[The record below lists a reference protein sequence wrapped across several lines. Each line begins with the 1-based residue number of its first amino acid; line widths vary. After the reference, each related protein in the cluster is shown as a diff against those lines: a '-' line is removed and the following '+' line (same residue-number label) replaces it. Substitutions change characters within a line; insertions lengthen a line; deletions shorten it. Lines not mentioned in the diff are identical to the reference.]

1 MSEKHYIKGGI
12 KEIQTANW
20 GHFFSMTLN
29 LDDLASC
36 NLSDKGY
43 IRLNMSKRKEPDA
56 YWNTHYIVENDWQ
69 PDQTKSKPKEEVRKV
84 DEISVE
90 DFPF

>member
-1 MSEKHYIKGGI
+1 
-12 KEIQTANW
+12 
-20 GHFFSMTLN
+20 
-29 LDDLASC
+29 
-36 NLSDKGY
+36 
-43 IRLNMSKRKEPDA
+43 
-56 YWNTHYIVENDWQ
+56 VENDWQ